1 MRSFAITVE
10 SEIKTSYLMPVVKDA
25 RSTSKYPP
33 SVQPSRSSVEDV
45 DAGYV
50 SNKFPIFTPKDGLY
64 DDAVLLAYLMQV
76 LNSPSSLA
84 GISAESQAST
94 KTSRNRLGQTALLK
108 MQVQLHRITRP
119 VKALNAADALR
130 DNLERVGDSPQSLRD
145 AFGG

>member
-1 MRSFAITVE
+1 M
-10 SEIKTSYLMPVVKDA
+10 
-25 RSTSKYPP
+25 
-33 SVQPSRSSVEDV
+33 
-45 DAGYV
+45 

-145 AFGG
+145 AFGGLMVPDGK